1 MDGIEKS
8 GRERS
13 ARGNGAEHDRHL
25 DRPRFTVRGDPV
37 SSGVGEVSR
46 CGRGRGPSG
55 ASAQLAVH
63 LDSPTPAPNDRVIY
77 RVRNDGPQ
85 DLDSVLM
92 YQPRTRDRITYPV
105 MRTGD
110 PNGWADDEAELG
122 PLTMTQE
129 VAVTL
134 CCGAAGELPGFRVRV
149 VCRAGDETW
158 ELPVALPDPRTGAVL
173 Q

>member
-1 MDGIEKS
+1 VATALSIIAILIALGSLFVAI
-8 GRERS
+8 RS
-13 ARGNGAEHDRHL
+13 AR
-25 DRPRFTVRGDPV
+25 
-37 SSGVGEVSR
+37 
-46 CGRGRGPSG
+46 
-55 ASAQLAVH
+55 ASARSADAAEAVDRRERAPRLAIH

-77 RVRNDGPQ
+77 PVRNDGPQ

-122 PLTMTQE
+122 PLAMTQE

-134 CCGAAGELPGFRVRV
+134 CCGAAGELPDFRVRV
-149 VCRAGDETW
+149 VCRAGDETC
-158 ELPVALPDPRTGAVL
+158 ELPIALPDPRTGAVL

>member
-1 MDGIEKS
+1 VDR
-8 GRERS
+8 RERT
-13 ARGNGAEHDRHL
+13 
-25 DRPRFTVRGDPV
+25 PR
-37 SSGVGEVSR
+37 
-46 CGRGRGPSG
+46 
-55 ASAQLAVH
+55 LAVQ

-92 YQPRTRDRITYPV
+92 CQPRTRDRITYPV

-122 PLTMTQE
+122 PLAMTQE
-129 VAVTL
+129 VAVML
-134 CCGAAGELPGFRVRV
+134 CCGAAGELPEFRVRV

-158 ELPVALPDPRTGAVL
+158 GAAGCLAGPAQRSCPPAARLRSANAVR
-173 Q
+173 

>member
-1 MDGIEKS
+1 MATALSIVAILMALGSARASARSADAAEAVDR
-8 GRERS
+8 RERT
-13 ARGNGAEHDRHL
+13 
-25 DRPRFTVRGDPV
+25 PR
-37 SSGVGEVSR
+37 
-46 CGRGRGPSG
+46 
-55 ASAQLAVH
+55 LAVQ

-77 RVRNDGPQ
+77 RVRNNGPQ

-92 YQPRTRDRITYPV
+92 YQPRTRDRITDPLT
-105 MRTGD
+105 RTGD

-122 PLTMTQE
+122 PLAMTQE